1 MEILKT
7 NKKYKQNKFKY
18 KNITIQKDGII
29 PSKVLANFEQYT
41 IMEYTLSDNIQFVT
55 EALNNN
61 NNNNFLFTSK
71 SFDDD
76 LLITPVISRKIYQS
90 YNLIILNL
98 IKKYKL
104 KIVKCRVINYGNVG
118 LNGLIAPISD
128 ISLFINKKIK
138 KKDTSSILKTLTFIC
153 ENIKPIN
160 KYSKM
165 KINVSR
171 KKFTKLIKDNATI

>member
-1 MEILKT
+1 MKILKT

-18 KNITIQKDGII
+18 KNITIQKDSII
-29 PSKVLANFEQYT
+29 SSKVLANFEQYT
-41 IMEYTLSDNIQFVT
+41 IMEYTLSDNIQFVS

-61 NNNNFLFTSK
+61 NHNFLFTSK

-76 LLITPVISRKIYQS
+76 LLITPVISRKIYEF

-98 IKKYKL
+98 IKMNKL
-104 KIVKCRVINYGNVG
+104 KIIKCRVINYGNVG
-118 LNGLIAPISD
+118 LNGLIIPISD
-128 ISLFINKKIK
+128 KSLFLNKKTK
-138 KKDTSSILKTLTFIC
+138 KKDTSSILKTLTFMC
-153 ENIKPIN
+153 EYIKPIN

-165 KINVSR
+165 KINLSR